1 MQQLYATWRMAYIE
15 APKPKGGCVFCDAPA
30 AGEDEKRLILHRGE
44 TCFVIMNLYPY
55 TAGHIMVIPYR
66 HTNVYE
72 SLTDQEALEM
82 HRLTAHALGVLKRV
96 MRPQGFNLGINLG
109 EPAGAGVAGHLHRHI
124 VPRWT
129 GDNNFMPVL
138 ADTRVLSDAVE
149 NTYRRLREAWEAPGA

>member
-1 MQQLYATWRMAYIE
+1 
-15 APKPKGGCVFCDAPA
+15 
-30 AGEDEKRLILHRGE
+30 

-55 TAGHIMVIPYR
+55 TAGHVMVIPFR

-72 SLTDQEALEM
+72 SLTDEEALEM
-82 HRLTAHALGVLKRV
+82 HHLTAHVVKVLKKV
-96 MRPQGFNLGINLG
+96 MRPDGFNMGINLG

-124 VPRWT
+124 VPRWA

-149 NTYRRLREAWEAPGA
+149 NTWRRLCEAWNTADEK